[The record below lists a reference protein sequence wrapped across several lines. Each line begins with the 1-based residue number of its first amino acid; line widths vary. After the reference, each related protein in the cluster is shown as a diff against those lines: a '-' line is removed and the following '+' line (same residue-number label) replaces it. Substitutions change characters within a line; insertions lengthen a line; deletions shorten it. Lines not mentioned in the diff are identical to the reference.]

1 MSKVVMVGSKSTK
14 EAHIL
19 VFSGGTSEE
28 IAGKVALV
36 MAGRGYRLESGN
48 RDQAVYGR
56 GSAAAHAM
64 LGPLA
69 RRQKYNITIVPEG
82 DNVAVVIAK
91 GMTGMGGGL
100 LSASKV
106 KRELQAIIEGL
117 QETLL
122 A

>member
-14 EAHIL
+14 EAHTL
-19 VFSGGTSEE
+19 MFSGGIADE

-36 MAGRGYRLESGN
+36 MAGRGYRLESGT

-56 GSAAAHAM
+56 GSAAAHAL

-69 RRQKYNITIVPEG
+69 RRQKYNITIVPDGE
-82 DNVAVVIAK
+82 NISVVIAK

-100 LSASKV
+100 ISAGKV
-106 KRELQAIIEGL
+106 KKELQAIIGGL
-117 QETLL
+117 QEQLL
-122 A
+122 S